1 MSLLSWNDL
10 TDPIM
15 SVSAVWFSFI
25 DNVSY
30 KRFKLFDSEVLNQDL
45 QYLDQVVHENL
56 YVQKEV
62 GHAWYFNA
70 LDTYLINISCFILFK
85 MQLVILPQSTQG
97 DGKSWIHC

>member
-10 TDPIM
+10 ADPIM

-45 QYLDQVVHENL
+45 QYLDQVAHENL

-62 GHAWYFNA
+62 GHA
-70 LDTYLINISCFILFK
+70 
-85 MQLVILPQSTQG
+85 
-97 DGKSWIHC
+97 